1 MKTWSIG
8 RILRWGLLI
17 YLLIA
22 VGSGI
27 LVPIFGKRVGKTNHN
42 SLSGPPVPGTQ
53 MACVIDDNTEALMYR
68 LRVIEEAQEEIIL
81 STFDFRDDQSGRAM
95 MAALK
100 HAADRGVQVRIL
112 IDGVAGGMLRLQS
125 PTFRALAAHD
135 NITVNIYNP
144 LNLLKPWRMNYRMH
158 DKYLT
163 ADNTVFILGGRNT
176 KDLSLLNGHKLQ
188 DMDRDVV
195 VYAAEDHPGNAIYQ
209 VQDYFRDIWDEPCNQ
224 TLTHK
229 PRKQDEALCRELD
242 EQYADLQQKL
252 PQLYGGTNW
261 EEHTVPVDSIY
272 FLSNPVEARNKIP
285 QLWRSLKEVLD
296 WGSEIVIQTP
306 YVICSEEM
314 YDGLTQLAHAPDN
327 RVQIITNKPESG
339 ANGFGCSDYLN
350 HKQDILDTGA
360 EVYEFSGAHSLHAKT
375 MLVDHRFSLV
385 GSFNLDMR
393 SAYLNTEAMLV
404 IDSPEIN
411 ETLRESLEQN
421 MTQSNHVL
429 PDGTEIPGEAYIAPS
444 FTTGKKLYYSFL
456 RLVMPPF
463 RHLL

>member
-1 MKTWSIG
+1 MKTWPLG

-22 VGSGI
+22 VISGI
-27 LVPIFGKRVGKTNHN
+27 LVPIFGRRVGKTLHSNVN
-42 SLSGPPVPGTQ
+42 TSPAPDTQ
-53 MACVIDDNTEALMYR
+53 MVCVIDDNTEALKYR
-68 LRVIEEAQEEIIL
+68 LRVIEEARREIIL
-81 STFDFRDDQSGRAM
+81 STFDFRDDQSGRAV

-100 HAADRGVQVRIL
+100 RAADRGVQVRIL
-112 IDGVAGGMLRLQS
+112 IDGVAGQMLKLQS
-125 PTFRALAAHD
+125 PTFRALAAQD
-135 NITVNIYNP
+135 GVEVNIYNP
-144 LNLLKPWRMNYRMH
+144 MNLLKPWRMNYRMH

-163 ADNTVFILGGRNT
+163 ADNRVFILGGRNT

-195 VYAAEDHPGNAIYQ
+195 VYAAEDNPDNAIYQ
-209 VQDYFRDIWDEPCNQ
+209 VQQYFRDIWNEPCNRM
-224 TLTHK
+224 LSHRE
-229 PRKQDEALCRELD
+229 RKSHEARLEELD
-242 EQYADLQQKL
+242 GQYEDLRQKL
-252 PQLYGGTNW
+252 PEVYSGTDW
-261 EEHTVPVDSIY
+261 KTLTVPVKNIY
-272 FLSNPVEARNKIP
+272 FLSNPTEARNKIP
-285 QLWRSLKEVLD
+285 QMWRSLKEVLD
-296 WGSEIVIQTP
+296 WGTEIIIQTP

-314 YDGLTQLAHAPDN
+314 YNGLTELAHGGN
-327 RVQIITNKPESG
+327 RVEIITNKPESG

-411 ETLRESLEQN
+411 ETLRGSIEEN

-429 PDGTEIPGEAYIAPS
+429 PDGREIPGENYVAPS
-444 FTTGKKLYYSFL
+444 FTTGKKLYYGFL
-456 RLVMPPF
+456 RCVMPPF